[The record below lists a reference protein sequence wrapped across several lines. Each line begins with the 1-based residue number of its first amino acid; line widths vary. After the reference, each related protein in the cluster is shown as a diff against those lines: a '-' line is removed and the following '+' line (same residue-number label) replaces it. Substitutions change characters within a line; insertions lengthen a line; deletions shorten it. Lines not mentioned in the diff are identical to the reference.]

1 MFDKLVYDN
10 INYSEQVGYNTKT
23 YLKRDP
29 GSPLTANLENKRE
42 YRFSDTVKQVISS
55 MWIDFVKPVNYLML
69 SEIRLASSHL

>member
-10 INYSEQVGYNTKT
+10 INYLEQVGYNTKT

-29 GSPLTANLENKRE
+29 GSPLTANLENKRI
-42 YRFSDTVKQVISS
+42 SDTVKQVISS
-55 MWIDFVKPVNYLML
+55 MWIDYVKTVNYLML